1 MSIITSNLTKLTDK
15 LLNDQSKFDQ
25 LRAIANRKNYPNK
38 VQQLTSKIQEQ
49 YEFFLKKT
57 PTPRLLDL
65 KRDLD
70 FILTQTNSE
79 FNKEKIDNLVA
90 KYL

>member
-1 MSIITSNLTKLTDK
+1 M
-15 LLNDQSKFDQ
+15 
-25 LRAIANRKNYPNK
+25 
-38 VQQLTSKIQEQ
+38 QQLTSKIQEQ

-79 FNKEKIDNLVA
+79 FNEEKIDNLVA